1 MLGALQDRRLL
12 HNHQRI
18 NLESSV
24 GWGGAITLQQGT
36 GERIWECPPAS
47 SAASLMALSSPRTPH
62 WLLVSPPCRSPRGC
76 EHFLFYYVPR
86 PVLGWVPEEKYWL
99 FRMNQ
104 AREGAPM
111 SIGTGLLEPHLWV
124 PKSQGTARSSST
136 GLHVTFPSFC
146 SPV

>member
-1 MLGALQDRRLL
+1 MYLRREERGG
-12 HNHQRI
+12 QAR
-18 NLESSV
+18 EMERRSV
-24 GWGGAITLQQGT
+24 
-36 GERIWECPPAS
+36 
-47 SAASLMALSSPRTPH
+47 AA
-62 WLLVSPPCRSPRGC
+62 
-76 EHFLFYYVPR
+76 R